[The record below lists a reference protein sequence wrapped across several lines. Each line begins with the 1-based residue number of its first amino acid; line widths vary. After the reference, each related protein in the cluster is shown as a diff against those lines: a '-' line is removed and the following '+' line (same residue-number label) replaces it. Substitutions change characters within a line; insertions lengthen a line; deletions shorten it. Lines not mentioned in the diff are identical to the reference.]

1 MANTKSKQKSTNKK
15 GTNKKK
21 NNSKK
26 GLLLTIAITV
36 VVVAALAVVLT
47 LALGGKSNK
56 QSELL
61 KSTGKH
67 ITVTGEQKLLQ
78 ICDKIDSGIA
88 YTETYRTD
96 KTQNYYTCDGA
107 RNYNRATFT
116 DNNSVLDLAEL
127 FDGTSGYMIDHTN
140 KMVSK
145 FETKYSDVQNI
156 SMLGMYVV
164 FNRVGYLGYVG
175 TAEEEL
181 EGEKCSVET
190 YTLSSEVTGEN
201 TIKAYFYEDT
211 LVAIVT
217 GTQDAPIT
225 WYVELVEGADASK
238 LTYTQLE
245 GYTELF

>member
-15 GTNKKK
+15 GPNKK

-26 GLLLTIAITV
+26 GMLVTIIITV

-47 LALGGKSNK
+47 LALGGKTSK
-56 QSELL
+56 QSNLL
-61 KSTGKH
+61 KSSGTH

-88 YTETYRTD
+88 YTETYSTD
-96 KTQNYYTCDGA
+96 KTQNYYTCDGT

-116 DNNSVLDLAEL
+116 DGNSSLDLAEL
-127 FDGTSGYMIDHTN
+127 FDGTTGYMIDHTN
-140 KMVSK
+140 KMASK
-145 FETKYSDVQNI
+145 FETKYSDIQNI

-164 FNRVGYLGYVG
+164 FNRVGYLKYVG
-175 TAEEEL
+175 TAEEEF
-181 EGEKCSVET
+181 ENENCCVET